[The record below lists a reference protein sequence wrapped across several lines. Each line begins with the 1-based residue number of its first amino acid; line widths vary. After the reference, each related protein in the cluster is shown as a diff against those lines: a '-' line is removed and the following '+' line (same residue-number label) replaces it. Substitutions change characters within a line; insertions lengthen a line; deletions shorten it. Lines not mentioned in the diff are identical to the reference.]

1 MEGFIRAPSLYFHVI
16 DCRVDLWNYLM
27 NPSNKQEIMK
37 NFGQV
42 IIYNKHLSVTR
53 IEEVPAY
60 TLDQLFSDMGE

>member
-1 MEGFIRAPSLYFHVI
+1 
-16 DCRVDLWNYLM
+16 M